1 MNNVSLVSLDK
12 SRKQVIINL
21 ILAFVQIPFGI
32 VFLIVTASLK
42 VLLEGGAPSGAL
54 GTVIGILFLSL
65 LMGGVGVATLVLF
78 IINIITAEKISRME
92 NNNNT
97 PFILLIVGIFVG
109 IVGIVG
115 LFLLKNQIE
124 RVIVSQTS
132 NKNSQNENDQNDK
145 PLA

>member
-1 MNNVSLVSLDK
+1 MNNVSLDK

-21 ILAFVQIPFGI
+21 ILAFIQIPFGI
-32 VFLIVTASLK
+32 VFLIATASLK
-42 VLLEGGAPSGAL
+42 TLLEGGTPNGAL
-54 GTVIGILFLSL
+54 GTTIGITFLTL
-65 LMGGVGVATLVLF
+65 LMGGVGVATLVFF
-78 IINIITAEKISRME
+78 IINIITAEKISHME

-124 RVIVSQTS
+124 RVIASQAS
-132 NKNSQNENDQNDK
+132 NKNSQNENNQNDK

>member
-1 MNNVSLVSLDK
+1 
-12 SRKQVIINL
+12 
-21 ILAFVQIPFGI
+21 
-32 VFLIVTASLK
+32 
-42 VLLEGGAPSGAL
+42 
-54 GTVIGILFLSL
+54 
-65 LMGGVGVATLVLF
+65 MGGVGVATLVFF
-78 IINIITAEKISRME
+78 IINIITAEKISHME

-124 RVIVSQTS
+124 RVIASQAS